1 MSIALILQT
10 SGGTIQK
17 LRYYQDDIQGRIEAG
32 KCTPDD
38 ALALYKDTSF
48 LLSCA
53 DTLRRKAVGDSVTY
67 VINRNINFTN
77 RCIGTCRF
85 CAFKK
90 PDGYIL
96 SIPEILEKTRE
107 AVQINATEIC
117 IQGGLLPD
125 WDIFNYCEI
134 LESIKEE
141 FPQLHIHAYSPME
154 VFHAARN
161 SNISVKEALS
171 RLKRAGLGSMPG
183 TAAEILVDRVRE
195 EICPEKLTTHEW
207 IDVVRSAHRQGIP
220 TTSTI
225 MYGHIETLQE
235 RIEHIFIIR
244 EIQKKTGGFTE
255 FVPLPFLP
263 NNNRLGG
270 STNVPRGI
278 EDLKLHALA
287 RVLLYPHIKNIQTS
301 WVKLGKKMAQA
312 ALDCGANDLGGTLM
326 EENISRSAGA
336 TNGEYMTP
344 EEFGRLIRE
353 IKRVPQQR
361 DTLYRLPIPD
371 N

>member
-1 MSIALILQT
+1 MLQT

-53 DTLRRKAVGDSVTY
+53 DSLRRKAVGDRVTY

-107 AVQINATEIC
+107 AEEINATEIC

-134 LESIKEE
+134 LESIKEG

-161 SNISVKEALS
+161 SNISIKEALS
-171 RLKRAGLGSMPG
+171 RLKKAGLGSMPG

-255 FVPLPFLP
+255 FVPLPFF
-263 NNNRLGG
+263 
-270 STNVPRGI
+270 
-278 EDLKLHALA
+278 A
-287 RVLLYPHIKNIQTS
+287 RQQQTWRQHECS
-301 WVKLGKKMAQA
+301 QG
-312 ALDCGANDLGGTLM
+312 D
-326 EENISRSAGA
+326 
-336 TNGEYMTP
+336 
-344 EEFGRLIRE
+344 
-353 IKRVPQQR
+353 
-361 DTLYRLPIPD
+361 
-371 N
+371 